1 MKTAVDFMASK
12 LLYLDNEY
20 DMKLINKNEYQA
32 KRKEII
38 EQAKGME
45 KTQEA
50 KEYLKGFRDGK
61 EWQRKNE
68 QLTFKSE

>member
-1 MKTAVDFMASK
+1 MKTAVEW
-12 LLYLDNEY
+12 LVQELYDNGHFHEGVVPE
-20 DMKLINKNEYQA
+20 DIVQKAE
-32 KRKEII
+32 
-38 EQAKGME
+38 GME
-45 KTQEA
+45 DMQEA

>member
-1 MKTAVDFMASK
+1 MKPLNQNRMKTAVEW
-12 LLYLDNEY
+12 LVQELHDNGYFHYGVPE
-20 DMKLINKNEYQA
+20 DIVKIAE
-32 KRKEII
+32 
-38 EQAKGME
+38 GME

>member
-1 MKTAVDFMASK
+1 MKTAVEW
-12 LLYLDNEY
+12 LVQELHDNGYFHDGVPE
-20 DMKLINKNEYQA
+20 DIVKIAE
-32 KRKEII
+32 
-38 EQAKGME
+38 GME

-68 QLTFKSE
+68 QLTFKNNFKNK

>member
-1 MKTAVDFMASK
+1 MKTAVEW
-12 LLYLDNEY
+12 LVQELHDNGHFHEGVIPE
-20 DMKLINKNEYQA
+20 DIVQKAE
-32 KRKEII
+32 
-38 EQAKGME
+38 GME
-45 KTQEA
+45 DMQEA